1 MSQVLCAFMA
11 FSNSWKSFLYTYNT
25 TCSSSCQVWCI
36 HSAAVEPLK
45 IPELLA
51 RVQLS
56 MMFYLYIYGSAIV
69 PTVWWYRHELT
80 VTRVQHFRKCKDFVI
95 NSLPLVLGSWRET
108 NRGYSYEEHSVRP
121 TLILESVVQPPHYG
135 QFLRPQCVLYRNQKI
150 KKRACVLMLSA
161 LLVSK
166 GSQLGK
172 LWLLCRNLILLSCT
186 FSRTILE
193 NILLLCYHGCRLFLP
208 SEY

>member
-1 MSQVLCAFMA
+1 VCLHGLFQQLKV
-11 FSNSWKSFLYTYNT
+11 FLYTYNT
-25 TCSSSCQVWCI
+25 SSCQVWCI
-36 HSAAVEPLK
+36 HRVAVEPLK
-45 IPELLA
+45 IIELLA
-51 RVQLS
+51 RVQFS

-80 VTRVQHFRKCKDFVI
+80 IMRVQHFHKCEDFVS
-95 NSLPLVLGSWRET
+95 NSLPLVLGSCET

-150 KKRACVLMLSA
+150 KKQACE
-161 LLVSK
+161 
-166 GSQLGK
+166 LGFRTVTK
-172 LWLLCRNLILLSCT
+172 ASPVGTLCWQAVQTALLSCT

-193 NILLLCYHGCRLFLP
+193 NVLLLCYRGCRLFLS